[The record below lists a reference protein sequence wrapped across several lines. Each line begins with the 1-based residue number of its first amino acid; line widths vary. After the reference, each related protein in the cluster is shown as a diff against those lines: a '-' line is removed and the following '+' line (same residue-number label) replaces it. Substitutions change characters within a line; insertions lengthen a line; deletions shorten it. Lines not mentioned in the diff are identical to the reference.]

1 MQSNAGQLGNMPCFA
16 MLCHVL
22 LQLSGLSLTWDG
34 FLCSTSLYPVRCAKF
49 GIERKEPNRVANC
62 CLECTL
68 SLPQIFKNWHFR
80 ALSLHSSS
88 FYLFRYLRL
97 IRCFHILL
105 SIYLTDKNSKV
116 EKSKASAV
124 KVKTSDSIVA
134 NNVWRNL
141 INEHGVQHMD
151 RKLPI
156 VTWHLAAQETSL
168 FYTTIQAANAVP
180 ALEITAE

>member
-88 FYLFRYLRL
+88 FYLFKRYLISQINSML
-97 IRCFHILL
+97 SYSALYLL
-105 SIYLTDKNSKV
+105 DRQKFKSQKKQSLCSQSQNERQHCSK
-116 EKSKASAV
+116 
-124 KVKTSDSIVA
+124 
-134 NNVWRNL
+134 
-141 INEHGVQHMD
+141 
-151 RKLPI
+151 
-156 VTWHLAAQETSL
+156 
-168 FYTTIQAANAVP
+168 
-180 ALEITAE
+180 